1 MTSKNPLKFWRLY
14 CPRAEVRLDITLK
27 CGQSFR
33 WKLLEGG
40 QVERQQGK
48 SEEKFFIG
56 VVSRRVEIVG
66 RDGGDD

>member
-40 QVERQQGK
+40 QVARLQGK

>member
-1 MTSKNPLKFWRLY
+1 MTSKNCLKFWRLY
-14 CPRAEVRLDITLK
+14 CPRAEVRLDITLT

-48 SEEKFFIG
+48 SGEKFFIG

>member
-1 MTSKNPLKFWRLY
+1 M
-14 CPRAEVRLDITLK
+14 RLDITLK

-40 QVERQQGK
+40 EVARQQGK
-48 SEEKFFIG
+48 SGEKFFIG

-66 RDGGDD
+66 RDGGGD

>member
-1 MTSKNPLKFWRLY
+1 M
-14 CPRAEVRLDITLK
+14 RLDITLK

-40 QVERQQGK
+40 EVERPQGK
-48 SEEKFFIG
+48 SGEKFFIG

-66 RDGGDD
+66 RDGGGD